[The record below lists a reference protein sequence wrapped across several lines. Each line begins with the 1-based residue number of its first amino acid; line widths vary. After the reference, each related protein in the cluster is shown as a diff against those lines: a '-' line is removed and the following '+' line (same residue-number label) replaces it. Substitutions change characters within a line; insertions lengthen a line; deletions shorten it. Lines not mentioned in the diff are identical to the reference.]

1 MLVFVFT
8 ALSLLSPCLATIP
21 RPRGVAISMASF
33 YKPDVPFQCLD
44 GSKQVPFEYVNDDY
58 CDCPD
63 GSDEPDCCDGS
74 DEWEGNIEC
83 VNNCKE
89 LGRKMREDR
98 EKQMQLQDS
107 GYKVKLQYMEEGK
120 KRRAE
125 KRAEMETLEQSKV
138 ELEALKNE
146 VEARKIEVE
155 GPEKEAKEKHEQAW
169 KEVQEAKKAELDKIK
184 AETAFYEMDENK
196 DNRVDLVE
204 IKAHAQFDVDN
215 NGEVCDSEAREHL
228 EIGEE
233 ADHVDLEHFM
243 EKVWPNIR
251 DFYKSPAEQEDKGDN
266 QEIEPKEEENLA
278 DAARKQFTDAD
289 NALRDAEN
297 AIRDLQNYLN
307 LDYGPNEEFS
317 ALKGNCYEYT
327 DREYTYKLCG
337 FEKATQ
343 RPKAGGSETTLGNWG
358 KWEGTPEDKY
368 AAQKYE
374 NGQSCWNGPN
384 RSVKVN
390 MKCGLENKVT
400 GTSEPSRCEYAF
412 DFETPARCTEPPA
425 RASDDTHDELIKEEI
440 RALRRNIRRLEDRV
454 VAFESVGSSQQDNL
468 LNLVTHLDARDVQQ
482 VLSTLCK
489 AIFSNEE
496 LMNCSRKG
504 KRTNKCSESGPRP
517 PLDIVKLEKLEH
529 LVREKTNMSKDCLC
543 KKLENMQKTLRQK
556 KKQ

>member
-63 GSDEPDCCDGS
+63 GSDEPGTSACTNGKFHCTNAGYRPINILSSRVNDGICDCCDGS

-266 QEIEPKEEENLA
+266 QEIEPKGKYTEDDGYIDHEEDDDEDEFDDDDDIDDDDDEKPEDNMLEPPKATSSGVPDLVVPPTGEEENRVGENKTGEEEAMPEYDDETKQLIAVA

-425 RASDDTHDELIKEEI
+425 RASDDTHDEL
-440 RALRRNIRRLEDRV
+440 
-454 VAFESVGSSQQDNL
+454 
-468 LNLVTHLDARDVQQ
+468 
-482 VLSTLCK
+482 
-489 AIFSNEE
+489 
-496 LMNCSRKG
+496 
-504 KRTNKCSESGPRP
+504 
-517 PLDIVKLEKLEH
+517 
-529 LVREKTNMSKDCLC
+529 
-543 KKLENMQKTLRQK
+543 
-556 KKQ
+556 

>member
-63 GSDEPDCCDGS
+63 GSDEPGTSACTNGKFHCTNAGYRPINILSSRVNDGICDCCDGS

-266 QEIEPKEEENLA
+266 QEIEPKLPPRPGRRYVKNKLPMIERKKLQMREEENRVGENKTGEEEAMPEYDDETKQLIAVA

-425 RASDDTHDELIKEEI
+425 RASDDTHDEL
-440 RALRRNIRRLEDRV
+440 
-454 VAFESVGSSQQDNL
+454 
-468 LNLVTHLDARDVQQ
+468 
-482 VLSTLCK
+482 
-489 AIFSNEE
+489 
-496 LMNCSRKG
+496 
-504 KRTNKCSESGPRP
+504 
-517 PLDIVKLEKLEH
+517 
-529 LVREKTNMSKDCLC
+529 
-543 KKLENMQKTLRQK
+543 
-556 KKQ
+556 